1 MKCKQVQ
8 VTYLENV
15 LNILFIHWYNSLKKS
30 INNINILCNISIL
43 LDKLLLNF
51 NLHISILIDIFILY

>member
-8 VTYLENV
+8 ITYLENV

-30 INNINILCNISIL
+30 MNNINILCNISIL

>member
-1 MKCKQVQ
+1 MKCKHVQ

-30 INNINILCNISIL
+30 KNNINILCNISIL

>member
-30 INNINILCNISIL
+30 MNNINILCNISIL